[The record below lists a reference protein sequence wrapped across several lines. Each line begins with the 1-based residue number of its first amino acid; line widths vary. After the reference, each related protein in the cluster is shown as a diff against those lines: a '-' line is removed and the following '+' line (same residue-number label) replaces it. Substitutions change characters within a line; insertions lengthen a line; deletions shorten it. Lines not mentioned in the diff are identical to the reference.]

1 MILKAFWQKTASR
14 GAAILLLL
22 LGLMALLGP
31 ALTPYS
37 YKEQLKN
44 GEGEI
49 LSHMPP
55 KIPALRFLGIA
66 QGRSTLTDRRL
77 DYLEDENRY
86 PAGSVLEVQ
95 NRRVS
100 ESGLAY
106 GDVVVDY
113 YRYMKVEEGRSF
125 WFGTDQLGRDL
136 WTRLWRGAR
145 ISLLM
150 ALFAVAI
157 DLLIG
162 ISYGAL
168 AGYFGGKTDLILMRI
183 GEVIQSIPNVILCT
197 LLILLMGR
205 GIAAMILALA
215 LRNWVETARLSR
227 AQFLRYK
234 NREFVTAAQALG
246 VGDGRMI
253 FRHILP
259 NAMGPLITSAT
270 LAVPGAIFMESF
282 LSFIGLGIPA
292 PEPSVGTLLSDA
304 QSFLQTQPH
313 QVLLPAAV
321 IALLMMAFH
330 FLANGLRDAFDKKE
344 EAES

>member
-1 MILKAFWQKTASR
+1 MIKRFWHNKAS
-14 GAAILLLL
+14 GAAAVLLLL
-22 LGLMALLGP
+22 LVLMALLGP

-37 YKEQLKN
+37 YKEQMKN
-44 GEGEI
+44 EAGEI

-55 KIPALRFLGIA
+55 KIPALQFLGIA
-66 QGRSTLTDRRL
+66 QGQSTLRDRRL
-77 DYLEDENRY
+77 DYLTDESRY
-86 PAGSVLEVQ
+86 PTGCVLAVRNQ
-95 NRRVS
+95 RVS

-106 GDVVVDY
+106 GDVVVDF
-113 YRYMKVEEGRSF
+113 YRYMGVEEERAF

-136 WTRLWRGAR
+136 WTRLWRGTR
-145 ISLLM
+145 ISLVM

-162 ISYGAL
+162 VSYGAL

-183 GEVIQSIPNVILCT
+183 CEVIQSIPNVILCT
-197 LLILLMGR
+197 LLILLLGQ
-205 GIAAMILALA
+205 GIGTMILALA
-215 LRNWVETARLSR
+215 VRNWVETARLSR

-234 NREFVTAAQALG
+234 NQEFVTAAQALG
-246 VGDGRMI
+246 VRDLRMI

-292 PEPSVGTLLSDA
+292 PEPSIGTLLSDA
-304 QSFLQTQPH
+304 QSMLQSQPH

-321 IALLMMAFH
+321 IALLMVAFH
-330 FLANGLRDAFDKKE
+330 LLSNGLRDAFDVRE
-344 EAES
+344 EK

>member
-1 MILKAFWQKTASR
+1 MIKRFWHNKAS
-14 GAAILLLL
+14 GAAALLLL
-22 LGLMALLGP
+22 LLVLMALLGP
-31 ALTPYS
+31 VLTPYS
-37 YKEQLKN
+37 YKEQMKN
-44 GEGEI
+44 EAGEI

-55 KIPALRFLGIA
+55 KIPALKFLGIA
-66 QGRSTLTDRRL
+66 QGQSTLRDRRL
-77 DYLEDENRY
+77 DYLTDESRY
-86 PAGSVLEVQ
+86 PAGCVLAVRNQ
-95 NRRVS
+95 RVS

-113 YRYMKVEEGRSF
+113 YRYMGVEEDRVF

-136 WTRLWRGAR
+136 WTRLWRGTR
-145 ISLLM
+145 ISLVM

-162 ISYGAL
+162 VSYGAL

-183 GEVIQSIPNVILCT
+183 CEVIQSIPNVILCT
-197 LLILLMGR
+197 LLILLLGQ
-205 GIAAMILALA
+205 GIGTMILALA
-215 LRNWVETARLSR
+215 VRNWVETARLSR

-234 NREFVTAAQALG
+234 NQEFVTAAQALG
-246 VGDGRMI
+246 VRDLRMI

-292 PEPSVGTLLSDA
+292 PEPSIGTLLSDA
-304 QSFLQTQPH
+304 QSMLQSQPH

-321 IALLMMAFH
+321 IALLMVAFH
-330 FLANGLRDAFDKKE
+330 LLSNGLRDAFDVRE
-344 EAES
+344 EE